1 MLMKIFKWIKRVF
14 IGLFVLSILIV
25 LVYKWIPVPYTGL
38 MLKRFFVNGSN
49 IEKKWVPIDSMANS
63 IKLAVISSEDQNYF
77 QHGGFDFKEI
87 QKIIEKKGTPK
98 RGGSTISQ
106 QTAKNV
112 FLWDGRN
119 YVRKGL
125 EVYFTCLIEWIW
137 GKKRILEVYLNVI
150 EFGDGIYGI
159 EVASQHYF
167 HKPASKLT
175 TSEAATLAALLPNP
189 REYGKIIN
197 GKFIQKRKLWIMR
210 QMSNLK
216 GTVIF
221 SHYYK
226 LKKTKNA

>member
-1 MLMKIFKWIKRVF
+1 MKIFKWIKRVF

>member
-1 MLMKIFKWIKRVF
+1 MKIFKWIKRVF

-63 IKLAVISSEDQNYF
+63 IKLAVISSEDQKYF